1 MWAEKLEKVETKE
14 TTNEKKVVNEIQD
27 ADPKSV
33 AVAVEK
39 NGSLKNAKEASPGP
53 KPAPEKIWEKTLQA
67 IKKEF
72 STLASQTDENI
83 NNFALKNKIS
93 PNTIRAF
100 LYTEN
105 NADIQKNIAT
115 EDKNNPKNTNINT
128 QTMWR
133 FYKEY
138 AQNGKIETNAMTWI
152 VLDFTG
158 SMSLQQ
164 ITAMITTLQDLYQK
178 WLITPTTKCN
188 VMFDVPDMEGQNRTI
203 NNINDTQ
210 QKIMSIEYW
219 INGDSLKTY
228 LKQVKLMNENNEII
242 SKWKW
247 STPLYETILESLMND
262 TVKDANIFTDWSS
275 DASATKP
282 VWFEEI
288 GNKESWDAM
297 IHLCKT
303 YNKKINIVAFNMKP
317 EYLTRTQNMQT
328 YFESKWASRYINII
342 NLWDKKDE
350 QLSSELTKTILNNN
364 EITIQE
370 AENMKNG
377 KTLTITTNISK
388 NNTYNIPNTES
399 TLPELHPTESAVYDA
414 TNNTYKINIGKIFPG
429 VDLSQYNINYTIY
442 STASIDIKDKYLGNP
457 DGQAYL
463 FDVSNSMNTINK
475 NLWVSDQF
483 FNSDLSYTNLLK
495 VIKNTKWTNKEI
507 NNKNADINIKQ
518 IVSDTKININT
529 KDPWYRNILEKA
541 MKRYFPD
548 QIIDTKTSWVDDA
561 EKKLKNN
568 GKLDE
573 VHDMY
578 MYIKWLDTPKS
589 ENFTPILE
597 TIDQFAGDITEWSTG
612 ANERITFLE
621 WYAWKQVN
629 IVTDFIENASSSSG
643 LKQIYTMEKGK
654 DKESLIN
661 EYIDK
666 MINNAEKYGF
676 SLNFKYPKDKVDQ
689 GVLGF
694 VKDIGNKIN
703 QKRTSINKEKER
715 TNNPI
720 FTFEEINPNNQQNRL
735 GLKYQRTYDK
745 WDSKYIRKY
754 ISLSLAPKNWTWEKI
769 TRNIAIQNN

>member
-105 NADIQKNIAT
+105 NANIQENIAI
-115 EDKNNPKNTNINT
+115 EDKNNPTKININT
-128 QTMWR
+128 QTKWK

-138 AQNGKIETNAMTWI
+138 AQNGKIETSAMTWI

-158 SMSLQQ
+158 SMTLQQ

-188 VMFDVPDMEGQNRTI
+188 VMFDVSDMEGQNITI

-219 INGDSLKTY
+219 TNGDSLKAY
-228 LKQVKLMNENNEII
+228 LKQVGLMNENNKII

-247 STPLYETILESLMND
+247 STPLYETILESLMSD

-317 EYLTRTQNMQT
+317 EYLTRTQNMQK

-388 NNTYNIPNTES
+388 NNTYDIPNTES

-429 VDLSQYNINYTIY
+429 IDLSQYTINYTIH
-442 STASIDIKDKYLGNP
+442 STASIDIIDEYSP
-457 DGQAYL
+457 APVDQAYL
-463 FDVSNSMNTINK
+463 FDVSNSMTRTNK
-475 NLWVSDQF
+475 NLWVADQF
-483 FNSDLSYTNLLK
+483 FYSDISYSALLDT
-495 VIKNTKWTNKEI
+495 VKNTKWTRKSENVSSNTIEI
-507 NNKNADINIKQ
+507 NNIASEKKIK
-518 IVSDTKININT
+518 IDENSE
-529 KDPWYRNILEKA
+529 WYKSLLKKA
-541 MKRYFPD
+541 MKEYFPND
-548 QIIDTKTSWVDDA
+548 PIDYTQART
-561 EKKLKNN
+561 EPTIKKLKDNW
-568 GKLDE
+568 KLDE
-573 VHDMY
+573 INDMY
-578 MYIKWLDTPKS
+578 KYIKWLDAPES
-589 ENFTPILE
+589 SGFTPIFE
-597 TIDQFAGDITEWSTG
+597 TIDQFSYQENFD
-612 ANERITFLE
+612 FLK
-621 WYAWKQVN
+621 WYGGKKVN
-629 IVTDFIENASSSSG
+629 IVTDFGENASDKNW
-643 LKQIYTMEKGK
+643 LKKLFTMKKNKTDGIDGMIE
-654 DKESLIN
+654 
-661 EYIDK
+661 EYINN
-666 MINNAEKYGF
+666 IVNNAKNYNF
-676 SLNFKYPKDKVDQ
+676 SLNFRYPKSTTNTE
-689 GVLGF
+689 VLAF
-694 VKDIGNKIN
+694 MKDVGEKIN
-703 QKRTSINKEKER
+703 KRWLEKEVSK
-715 TNNPI
+715 PI
-720 FTFEEINPNNQQNRL
+720 FTFEEIDPNNNQNRL
-735 GLKYQRTYDK
+735 GIQEKTTRIKGESKYQR
-745 WDSKYIRKY
+745 KYV
-754 ISLSLAPKNWTWEKI
+754 SLSLTPKNPSEKTI
-769 TRNIAIQNN
+769 TKNIVIQNK